1 MFLRFH
7 KNIIYKSEYSE
18 NKGVI
23 FSMSLQDVWQQLS
36 IMETE
41 PTSRSFLTASYHRMG
56 LQNPEKHAFQNST
69 RFLYTWMQAR
79 HYYEMAAKSSLLIK
93 PLLLFYGCV
102 HLLKGLILAKDPDY
116 PQNSRMLQHGV
127 TARKVKKNP
136 YHLLDDEMKPQKEG
150 FFPHLCRLLS
160 IHPISDRYRVSDLFL
175 SIPELREEMDH
186 FQKPSPWVAV
196 SIMTERPFVFA
207 LPHASQGALSY
218 SDETLQHY
226 LNRLFA
232 ATNNQGTSGS
242 FPLFCTLRQNTDK
255 ARFTLPSTSSVSNQG
270 RLFECDDRVSLFEHP
285 LFSIDQ
291 NRNIYLWND
300 IDNHPVPQFANHYLL
315 LYGLSMLCRYESE
328 LWGDLVLSHQ
338 YAEKLL
344 IERFCKHHMGIFP
357 YMVEQQ
363 LQLLK

>member
-1 MFLRFH
+1 
-7 KNIIYKSEYSE
+7 
-18 NKGVI
+18 
-23 FSMSLQDVWQQLS
+23 MSLQDVWQQLS

-41 PTSRSFLTASYHRMG
+41 PTSRSFLTASYQRMS
-56 LQNPEKHAFQNST
+56 LPNPEKHAFQNST

-79 HYYEMAAKSSLLIK
+79 HFYGMAEKSSLLIK

-102 HLLKGLILAKDPDY
+102 HLLKGLILTKDPDY

-160 IHPISDRYRVSDLFL
+160 ISPISDRYRVGDLFL
-175 SIPELREEMDH
+175 SLPDLREEMKY
-186 FQKPSPWVAV
+186 FQLSSPWVPV
-196 SIMTERPFVFA
+196 SIMTERPFVFT
-207 LPHASQGALSY
+207 LPQADEGALSY

-226 LNRLFA
+226 LNRLFL
-232 ATNNQGTSGS
+232 ATNKQESSAS
-242 FPLFCTLRQNTDK
+242 FPSFCTLRQNTDK
-255 ARFTLPSTSSVSNQG
+255 ARFTLPPASSFSSRI
-270 RLFECDDRVSLFEHP
+270 RLFECDDRVSLLEHP

-291 NRNIYLWND
+291 NRNFYLWND
-300 IDNHPVPQFANHYLL
+300 IQNQPIALFANHYLL

-328 LWGDLVLSHQ
+328 LWGELVLSHQ

-344 IERFCKHHMGIFP
+344 IDKFCTNHMELFP
-357 YMVEQQ
+357 YMVGQQ
-363 LQLLK
+363 LQLLT